1 MPGLDNVDLLFL
13 VFSDVICYPE
23 DAAICGLIIQETEI
37 RTSDSRNPF
46 MDSLDY
52 QG

>member
-23 DAAICGLIIQETEI
+23 DAEKSYFRLQ
-37 RTSDSRNPF
+37 
-46 MDSLDY
+46 Y
-52 QG
+52 VV